1 MLNIIY
7 KIFPNYLTT
16 IFNSILVVFYVYQ
29 DATKWSIVKFI
40 NADAQRLNIDSFTVL
55 HYAECYDKIGDR
67 VFEINDTC
75 SSWIYGSFTLRI
87 LSFFKIFHG
96 HEQIG
101 HVFTYSILLISVSM
115 ISKYF
120 WNPLIQTTLFVGFI
134 SPPIWL
140 LLERANFDALI
151 FVFIYIS
158 GILFQKG
165 YVKSSLSLILACTL
179 IKFYTLPILLIAI
192 VLIKKKMDKILAFV
206 YSSIALLIILSDLS
220 KMTGFPIQAGYNH
233 FGMKI
238 IGNYLGKINIRLDI
252 YLQYIISA
260 IIFLAFIFVTLKFL
274 KQHENRYV
282 TDLKNSIF
290 IFGKEMLNFIVFISC
305 FVVGLS
311 VDYRLIFYIASVG
324 YFLTL
329 MPVNL
334 RIYYSI
340 VFVFSIWL
348 TYPTG
353 NLQTIGDLALEIVA
367 ALQIAMIL
375 NFMVKNNKF
384 ILGLALKNKS
394 DN

>member
-1 MLNIIY
+1 M
-7 KIFPNYLTT
+7 
-16 IFNSILVVFYVYQ
+16 
-29 DATKWSIVKFI
+29 
-40 NADAQRLNIDSFTVL
+40 
-55 HYAECYDKIGDR
+55 
-67 VFEINDTC
+67 
-75 SSWIYGSFTLRI
+75 
-87 LSFFKIFHG
+87 
-96 HEQIG
+96 
-101 HVFTYSILLISVSM
+101 
-115 ISKYF
+115 
-120 WNPLIQTTLFVGFI
+120 
-134 SPPIWL
+134 
-140 LLERANFDALI
+140 LERANFDALI